1 MTSAPA
7 PTYGP
12 RYEEALSYAARLHA
26 TQLRKAGPGTP
37 PTIPYVAHL
46 LEVSSLVWIGGG
58 TETEAIAGLLHDALE
73 DQHEYTSSDEI
84 ARRFGD
90 EVARIVEHCT
100 DGEPG
105 GERSERSWLERKI
118 PYLIRLWSAD
128 PPEMLVTCA
137 DKISN
142 ARAMVNDHAEVGDDL
157 WNRFN
162 AKPPQIAWYYD
173 EVTQAVEHSRPGQ
186 PLTKQLRAL
195 ADELRRLAGG
205 RDALYGVPDDER
217 ATAES
222 ALAKLAEAKQAA
234 LAKLEE
240 AKLAQAKLRATD

>member
-1 MTSAPA
+1 VTSASAPA
-7 PTYGP
+7 YGP

-73 DQHEYTSSDEI
+73 DQHEYTSSEEI
-84 ARRFGD
+84 ARRFGTD
-90 EVARIVEHCT
+90 VAHIVEHCT

-105 GERSERSWLERKI
+105 AERSARSWLERKI
-118 PYLIRLWSAD
+118 PYLTRLWSAR

-142 ARAMVNDHAEVGDDL
+142 ARAMVNDHAVVKEDL

-186 PLTKQLRAL
+186 PLTNQLRAL
-195 ADELRRLAGG
+195 TDELCALADG

-217 ATAES
+217 AAAEA
-222 ALAKLAEAKQAA
+222 ALAELAEAKQTA
-234 LAKLEE
+234 LARQAE
-240 AKLAQAKLRATD
+240 AKAAATP

>member
-1 MTSAPA
+1 MP
-7 PTYGP
+7 P
-12 RYEEALSYAARLHA
+12 
-26 TQLRKAGPGTP
+26 QWRKAGPDAP

-73 DQHEYTSSDEI
+73 DQHRWTSADEI
-84 ARRFGD
+84 ARRFGP
-90 EVARIVEHCT
+90 EVAKIVQHCT

-105 GERSERSWLERKI
+105 GERSKRSWLERKI
-118 PYLIRLWSAD
+118 PYLVRLWSAD

-142 ARAMVNDHAEVGDDL
+142 ARAMVNDHAEVEDKL
-157 WNRFN
+157 WKRFN

-173 EVTQAVEHSRPGQ
+173 EVAQAVEASRPGE

-195 ADELRRLAGG
+195 ADELCALARG
-205 RDALYGVPDDER
+205 RDALYAVPDDTR
-217 ATAES
+217 TA
-222 ALAKLAEAKQAA
+222 AEAA
-234 LAKLEE
+234 LAELAAAKSE
-240 AKLAQAKLRATD
+240 AAR